1 MGNFGSKYDI
11 DNKYMYEYNLIQ
23 FFVVNQKD
31 PCDEL
36 IKFVNDKPELFW
48 HIICH
53 NINDYHCIIHA
64 CEHFGYNKDVTKI
77 KIGDKYILFIA
88 IAKDE
93 MHVVEKLLDAGCSI
107 KTSQFIK
114 HTKCELS
121 PLQFATLY
129 DVVDIVELLVNKGA
143 NVDHGGDYGFSSV
156 LIAMF
161 NRSERCC
168 ELLIAKTNIFMKY
181 EHVVKYYGR
190 NGRAEVHDG
199 DTIFDIIRFN
209 HRYVSDDILNL
220 IDDSLGPSGTITKAS
235 A

>member
-1 MGNFGSKYDI
+1 
-11 DNKYMYEYNLIQ
+11 MYEYNLIQ

-93 MHVVEKLLDAGCSI
+93 MHVVEKLLDAGYYV
-107 KTSQFIK
+107 T
-114 HTKCELS
+114 
-121 PLQFATLY
+121 
-129 DVVDIVELLVNKGA
+129 VDYPHSL
-143 NVDHGGDYGFSSV
+143 H
-156 LIAMF
+156 
-161 NRSERCC
+161 
-168 ELLIAKTNIFMKY
+168 
-181 EHVVKYYGR
+181 
-190 NGRAEVHDG
+190 AEVKEK
-199 DTIFDIIRFN
+199 FKSMC
-209 HRYVSDDILNL
+209 YVKGGLSYAIMDLPHICD
-220 IDDSLGPSGTITKAS
+220 LG
-235 A
+235 